1 MLTAWVMIIDEM
13 NAAFGHD
20 RYPVLTIVKQV
31 WKKKIFW
38 FLHSHSGWVSY
49 YKKRTSDFRACFP
62 STYVGVVTLLEHY
75 QHINRLVPLP

>member
-31 WKKKIFW
+31 WKKYI
-38 FLHSHSGWVSY
+38 LVSAF
-49 YKKRTSDFRACFP
+49 SQWL
-62 STYVGVVTLLEHY
+62 GIIL
-75 QHINRLVPLP
+75 